1 MYQEYAKLDYTR
13 LRRRLGL
20 FLSWLADVIEI
31 RPQYPSQS
39 HTAEKGTKTTGLF
52 FSTTAI
58 KFYEKKVKLAD
69 DQQWVI

>member
-31 RPQYPSQS
+31 RPQYLSQS
-39 HTAEKGTKTTGLF
+39 HDFKKGAKGLVIVPVDFKTTKEQLCILPLDGGNP
-52 FSTTAI
+52 
-58 KFYEKKVKLAD
+58 
-69 DQQWVI
+69 